1 MDSENAYIRIADVS
15 KHFGAVKAV
24 DQVSIDIQRGEF
36 FSLLGPSG
44 CGKTTLLR
52 ILAGFE
58 FPTIGEIYIDQTAM
72 SHVPAYQRPTNMV
85 FQSYAIFP
93 HLNVRGNVAYGLR
106 KEKLSKD
113 ELAAR
118 IGDALRMVK
127 LEGFEERRSNE
138 MSGGQRQRVALAR
151 ALIKR
156 PKVLLL
162 DEPLGALDKKLRE
175 DMQLELRE
183 LQQSLGI
190 TFIFV
195 THDQEEAL
203 TMSDRIAV
211 MSEGRVLQTA
221 APKALYEQPV
231 NVAVAD
237 FIGQMNFFEA
247 EVAGVA
253 NGQIDIDAA
262 GIGRFRYHAKGD
274 SLTAGQKLVVA
285 MRPEKLTLTVRE
297 PPGDLNRVAGK
308 IRAEA
313 YLGDRSHYYLD
324 IPGHDKPVAVAEQNI
339 DEDVDRAADENTKV
353 WLSWR
358 SSAVVLLPRD

>member
-1 MDSENAYIRIADVS
+1 MSSENAFIRIADVS
-15 KHFGAVKAV
+15 KHFGQVKAV
-24 DQVSIDIQRGEF
+24 DRVNIEIQRGEF

-52 ILAGFE
+52 LLAGFE
-58 FPTIGEIYIDQTAM
+58 FPTIGEIFIDDNAM
-72 SHVPAYQRPTNMV
+72 SSVPAYRRPTNMV
-85 FQSYAIFP
+85 FQNYAIFP
-93 HLNVRGNVAYGLR
+93 HLNVRANVAYGLR

-113 ELAAR
+113 ELATR
-118 IGDALRMVK
+118 VGDALRMVK
-127 LEGFEERRSNE
+127 LEGFEERHSNE

-175 DMQLELRE
+175 NMQLELRE

-211 MSEGRVLQTA
+211 MAAGRVLQNAT
-221 APKALYEQPV
+221 PKKLYEEPA
-231 NVAVAD
+231 NIAVAD
-237 FIGQMNFFEA
+237 FIGKMNFFEA
-247 EVAGVA
+247 EVTGFA
-253 NGQIDIDAA
+253 NGEADIAAA
-262 GIGRFRYHAKGD
+262 GIGRFRYDAKGR
-274 SLTAGQKLVVA
+274 SLAPGDKVMAAL
-285 MRPEKLTLTVRE
+285 RPEKLNLTVAE
-297 PPGDLNRVAGK
+297 PGGDFSRIQGR

-313 YLGDRSHYYLD
+313 YLGDPSHYYLD
-324 IPGHDKPVAVAEQNI
+324 IDGHETPVAVAEQNI
-339 DEDVDRAADENTKV
+339 EEDVDYAAERNAKV
-353 WLSWR
+353 WLSWKD
-358 SSAVVLLPRD
+358 SAIVLLSRD